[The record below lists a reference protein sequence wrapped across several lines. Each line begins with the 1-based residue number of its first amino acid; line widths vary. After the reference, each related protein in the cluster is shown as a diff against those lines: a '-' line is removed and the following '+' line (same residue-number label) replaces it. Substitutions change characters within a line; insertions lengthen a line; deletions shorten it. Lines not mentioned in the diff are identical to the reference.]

1 LTLDNFANLHNIE
14 NLNSNGYLI
23 QEYTPIYNN
32 YKGTSFNAAFFGQA
46 ELNFSEKF
54 LLVAGLRVEN
64 YSQKMQLTER
74 SNEVLLDT
82 TSFNFLPS
90 VLLRYLP
97 LDKLQFKIKGYS
109 TLKRPDF
116 RDISLFKYWDNLH
129 SFLWIGNPNL
139 KYSLA
144 YKTEYFFTGKEVASL
159 NLFYKNIANP
169 IEQYIS
175 SSSIEVVQV
184 LSLRNGGKANIY
196 GMELELR
203 KNLSFIKLENLL
215 LQGNISLMKSTQY
228 DSLTKTIR
236 KNYGLQGQT
245 NLILNVGMFYT
256 FDKAKFQI
264 GAFFNRIGKLVA
276 IEGTKQDEFPDI
288 YQLAR
293 NNLDVQLIKE
303 FKFFEVKLVLQDV
316 LNQPYQRAQL
326 YGQKYVK
333 SRDSI
338 VYSNQRGFRTML
350 SLSFK
355 M

>member
-1 LTLDNFANLHNIE
+1 MKNWEKKLFF
-14 NLNSNGYLI
+14 
-23 QEYTPIYNN
+23 
-32 YKGTSFNAAFFGQA
+32 KCFN
-46 ELNFSEKF
+46 KF
-54 LLVAGLRVEN
+54 E
-64 YSQKMQLTER
+64 
-74 SNEVLLDT
+74 
-82 TSFNFLPS
+82 
-90 VLLRYLP
+90 
-97 LDKLQFKIKGYS
+97 
-109 TLKRPDF
+109 
-116 RDISLFKYWDNLH
+116 
-129 SFLWIGNPNL
+129 
-139 KYSLA
+139 
-144 YKTEYFFTGKEVASL
+144 

-215 LQGNISLMKSTQY
+215 FQGNISLMKSTQY

-256 FDKAKFQI
+256 FDKAKFQM
-264 GAFFNRIGKLVA
+264 GLFFNRIGKLVA

-288 YQLAR
+288 YQLSR
-293 NNLDVQLIKE
+293 NNLDLQLIKE
-303 FKFFEVKLVLQDV
+303 FKFFEIKLVLQD
-316 LNQPYQRAQL
+316 LINQPYRRAQL
-326 YGQKYVK
+326 YGDKYVK

-338 VYSNQRGFRTML
+338 IYSNQRGFRTML